1 MWYKHPVICLLVA
14 SAFILISFL
23 IMVSISS
30 VIMFTDFKPLVSSE
44 IYETFS
50 TIISVYLGYYLYVK
64 LYEKRSIFEL
74 SLYSQ
79 NTKPLFKYFNPKNA
93 LTEITFGLFTGTLL
107 ITFSVVILVILGLY
121 KISFSNISIS
131 TENLIWILVTVGLG
145 AAFLEELIFRG
156 IIFRLLEQ
164 WLGSWLAIIF
174 SGLLFGFVHL
184 GNPNSTI
191 FSSLAIAIEAGILLA
206 AIYMITRKL
215 WMVIGLHFSWNVMQ
229 GLVYSIPVSGIP
241 MDGLIEVQVASNK
254 SNLLTGGA
262 FGVEASLIT
271 MIIMSAISIYLL
283 KKISSEGQIVQN
295 KLLYKLLSKNKD

>member
-1 MWYKHPVICLLVA
+1 MWYKHPIICLLVA

-23 IMVSISS
+23 IVVAISS
-30 VIMFTDFKPLVSSE
+30 AIMFTDLKPLVTSE

-64 LYEKRSIFEL
+64 LYEKRYMFEL
-74 SLYSQ
+74 SLFSQ

-93 LTEITFGLFTGTLL
+93 LTEITFGLLAGTLL

-215 WMVIGLHFSWNVMQ
+215 WMVIGLHFSWNVVQ

-254 SNLLTGGA
+254 SYLLTGGA